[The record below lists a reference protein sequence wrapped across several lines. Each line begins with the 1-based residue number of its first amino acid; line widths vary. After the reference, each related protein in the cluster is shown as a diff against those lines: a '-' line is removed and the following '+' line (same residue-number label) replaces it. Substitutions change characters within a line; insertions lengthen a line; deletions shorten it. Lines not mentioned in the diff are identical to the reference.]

1 MSAGNNAFCND
12 GRNSTSRRT
21 VRRERSCAE
30 LGVCQGRTPP
40 SLDACANPPIVP
52 GGLPVRLLGPDPV
65 DTYRLPPGGF
75 WFAPGTIDEPP
86 APEPLSGLE
95 KSLIA
100 MVGAGVVAFL
110 AGLGYGWWKGL
121 L

>member
-1 MSAGNNAFCND
+1 M
-12 GRNSTSRRT
+12 
-21 VRRERSCAE
+21 SCAGISCNQGCE
-30 LGVCQGRTPP
+30 PCRDGCHKRQAGV
-40 SLDACANPPIVP
+40 
-52 GGLPVRLLGPDPV
+52 PVRPLGAEEPV

-75 WFAPGTIDEPP
+75 WFAPGAIDEPP

-100 MVGAGVVAFL
+100 MAGTGVVALL